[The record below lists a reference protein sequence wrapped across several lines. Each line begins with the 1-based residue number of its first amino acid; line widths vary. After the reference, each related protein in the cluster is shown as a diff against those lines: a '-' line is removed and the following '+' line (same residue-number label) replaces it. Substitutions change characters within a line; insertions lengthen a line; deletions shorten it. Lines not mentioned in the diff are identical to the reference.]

1 MGNIF
6 EGKYVNQKNRKGGQ
20 GKILNKDI
28 SAKIV
33 KGAIERYIEKLKVA
47 EKLATKSN
55 FTLED
60 ADELGEKVK
69 QEMWERHK
77 YYLKTLKE

>member
-33 KGAIERYIEKLKVA
+33 KGYIEKLKVA